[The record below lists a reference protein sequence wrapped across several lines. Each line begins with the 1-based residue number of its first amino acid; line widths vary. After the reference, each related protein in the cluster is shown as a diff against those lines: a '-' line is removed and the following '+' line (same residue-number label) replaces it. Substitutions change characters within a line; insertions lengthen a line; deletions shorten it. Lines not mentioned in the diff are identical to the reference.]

1 MHIRGGVVMEY
12 IISALIG
19 YIFGCLNTAKI
30 VAKLKGVDIKKVG
43 TNNAGA
49 SNVFISVGK
58 IYGVIAAIGDIFKA
72 FFASWIVFTIFN
84 QNYEAAIIAG
94 AMTVI
99 GHIYP
104 FWMKFN
110 GGKGL
115 AALMGVILFIG
126 FKEFAIFGIILIAI
140 TLITDYIGLGT
151 LAVAALLPIYMM
163 FFEKQSGIIVA
174 IFAGLAVLIWYKH
187 RENIV
192 RIKNGTEIGFL
203 RKNKTKKS

>member
-1 MHIRGGVVMEY
+1 MEY
-12 IISALIG
+12 IFSALIG
-19 YIFGCLNTAKI
+19 YLFGCINTASI
-30 VAKLKGVDIKKVG
+30 VAKSRGVNIKKIG

-72 FFASWIVFTIFN
+72 FFASLLVYNLFDY
-84 QNYEAAIIAG
+84 NYESAIIAG
-94 AMTVI
+94 AMAVI

-115 AALMGVILFIG
+115 ASLMGLILFTG
-126 FKEFAIFGIILIAI
+126 FENFAIFGIIIIAV
-140 TLITDYIGLGT
+140 TLITDFIGLGT
-151 LAVAALLPIYMM
+151 LAVATLLPFYML
-163 FFEKQSGIIVA
+163 FFEKESAFIIAVYF
-174 IFAGLAVLIWYKH
+174 ILMVLIWYKH

-203 RKNKTKKS
+203 RKNKTKKEP

>member
-1 MHIRGGVVMEY
+1 MEY

-19 YIFGCLNTAKI
+19 YFLGCFNTAKI
-30 VAKLKGVDIKKVG
+30 IAKCKGVDIKKVG

-58 IYGVIAAIGDIFKA
+58 IYGVLVAAGDVLKAYIATLIS
-72 FFASWIVFTIFN
+72 FAIFN

-94 AMTVI
+94 AMAVI
-99 GHIYP
+99 GHIFP

-115 AALMGVILFIG
+115 ASLMGVVLFCG
-126 FKEFAIFGIILIAI
+126 FEDFAIFGIIIIAV
-140 TLITDYIGLGT
+140 TLITDFVGLGT
-151 LAVAALLPIYMM
+151 LTVAAVFPFYMM
-163 FFEKQSGIIVA
+163 FIEKQSGLIVA
-174 IFAGLAVLIWYKH
+174 VFAVLAVIIWCKH
-187 RENIV
+187 IENLV

-203 RKNKTKKS
+203 RKNKKRAD

>member
-1 MHIRGGVVMEY
+1 MEY

-19 YIFGCLNTAKI
+19 YLFGCLNTAKI

-58 IYGVIAAIGDIFKA
+58 IYGVIAALGDILKSFIA
-72 FFASWIVFTIFN
+72 CWIVFWLFN
-84 QNYEAAIIAG
+84 QNFGLAVFSGIMA
-94 AMTVI
+94 VI
-99 GHIYP
+99 GHIFP

-115 AALMGVILFIG
+115 ASLMGVILFIDWSL
-126 FKEFAIFGIILIAI
+126 FVFLGIILIVI
-140 TLITDYIGLGT
+140 TLATDYIALGT
-151 LAVAALLPIYMM
+151 LAVATFMPIYTALIKLDKLT
-163 FFEKQSGIIVA
+163 ENYV
-174 IFAGLAVLIWYKH
+174 FAVSFAVLAVIIWYKH
-187 RENIV
+187 KENLV

>member
-1 MHIRGGVVMEY
+1 MEY
-12 IISALIG
+12 IFGALIG
-19 YIFGCLNTAKI
+19 YFIGCINFAYI
-30 VAKLKGVDIKKVG
+30 VAKLKGTNIKKVG

-72 FFASWIVFTIFN
+72 FFASLIVFYIFGE
-84 QNYEAAIIAG
+84 NYNAAVFAG
-94 AMTVI
+94 TMAVI

-115 AALMGVILFIG
+115 ASLMGLILFLG
-126 FKEFAIFGIILIAI
+126 FDAFAAMGIILIAV
-140 TLITDYIGLGT
+140 TLVTDYIGLGT
-151 LAVAALLPIYMM
+151 LTVATLLPVYILLL
-163 FFEKQSGIIVA
+163 EKHPDNIIP
-174 IFAGLAVLIWYKH
+174 IFLILAVIIWYKH

-203 RKNKTKKS
+203 RKNKNKK